1 VGTEDELEDV
11 EDDIVWAGDE
21 ERLLLLEVEVVN
33 VPADGEI
40 GIIGTAGWTFGTA
53 IPWETSA
60 CLVTFRVTGC

>member
-1 VGTEDELEDV
+1 MGTEDELEDV

-21 ERLLLLEVEVVN
+21 ERLLLEVEVVN

-40 GIIGTAGWTFGTA
+40 GIIGMAGWTFGTA